1 MAEVDIVVN
10 ERVYRVTCDE
20 GQEPRLLRLA
30 SHIDGHVRSLVRELG
45 QIGDARLMLLAALSV
60 SDELFEARAN
70 LAEIGDGAAPSTRRR
85 LAGRVAFSKRRQA
98 GSNNWRTGF
107 SKADGRV
114 RFAAIAK

>member
-1 MAEVDIVVN
+1 MAEVEIVVN

-30 SHIDGHVRSLVRELG
+30 SHIDGHVRNLVRELG

-70 LAEIGDGAAPSTRRR
+70 LAEIGDGAAPLDPETIGGASRVFEAAASRIEQLADR
-85 LAGRVAFSKRRQA
+85 LQQA
-98 GSNNWRTGF
+98 
-107 SKADGRV
+107 
-114 RFAAIAK
+114 